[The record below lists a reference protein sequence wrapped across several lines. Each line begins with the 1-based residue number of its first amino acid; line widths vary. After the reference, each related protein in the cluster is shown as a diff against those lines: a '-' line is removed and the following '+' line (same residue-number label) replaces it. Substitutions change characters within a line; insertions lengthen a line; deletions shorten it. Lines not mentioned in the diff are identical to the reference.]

1 MRDGEDAIV
10 GSQLESQLWTCSKP
24 SHQPGMLS
32 TLKMGYGEAC
42 QARRRGGG
50 TAALDR
56 NVSHTALHPLSRP
69 LLARVSA
76 RAPPLVHSP
85 QIQEE
90 TSEVKGILSARE
102 KKNKK
107 TAESSLRLR
116 QIAGKGIVGS
126 RSRRWGQR
134 GSDRWWVGWGGCVCR
149 WMPGPGAGC
158 RGMFVSV
165 LGTSIYLCL
174 EQSQLCCLD
183 TPSSSSILRFQ
194 PPPNI

>member
-1 MRDGEDAIV
+1 
-10 GSQLESQLWTCSKP
+10 
-24 SHQPGMLS
+24 ML
-32 TLKMGYGEAC
+32 
-42 QARRRGGG
+42 
-50 TAALDR
+50 
-56 NVSHTALHPLSRP
+56 
-69 LLARVSA
+69 
-76 RAPPLVHSP
+76 
-85 QIQEE
+85 
-90 TSEVKGILSARE
+90 E
-102 KKNKK
+102 KKKKK

-126 RSRRWGQR
+126 RRWRQR

-149 WMPGPGAGC
+149 WMLGPGAGC

-194 PPPNI
+194 PPPQHMISEGLPPTSTSTHPPTSMGLLGHRHFLERYLIFWVHFLPPDCDWPALHHRYKHHTRLPGSCGSL